1 MGKRIKFKTY
11 LSFLLFLIALTIMV
25 SAYCTFISSSD
36 FEGEKI
42 VIVSKGMNFNQVSD
56 SLKSAGVIRSKFF
69 FILAG
74 KFLNLEKNIRVGKYL
89 FVRGLSNLDI
99 LKDLKEGKS
108 ALLITVTIREG
119 IKAVEQAKIFARE
132 LGIDSSSFVNLVFD
146 KDFANKFGVPTSSLE
161 GYLMPNKYHF
171 FWQTD
176 EEEIVTRLVE
186 EFWRVYND
194 SLQTRAKSLGL
205 PMNDV
210 ITMASIVEGETDVP
224 EERPIIA
231 GVYYNR
237 LRKKM
242 FLQADPTIQY
252 VLPDGPRRLR
262 YSDLKI
268 NSPYNTY
275 RYLGLPPSPVN
286 NPGREAIIA
295 SLYPAQH
302 PYLYFVATG
311 TGGHTFSKSYF
322 DHQRAVKDFRKE
334 RDRNLNLLNGME

>member
-1 MGKRIKFKTY
+1 MKKRIKLKTY
-11 LSFLLFLIALTIMV
+11 LGFIVFIILFVITITVYYSFFAT
-25 SAYCTFISSSD
+25 SN
-36 FEGEKI
+36 FEGERI
-42 VIVSKGMNFNQVSD
+42 VIVSKGMNYNQVAD

-74 KFLNLEKNIRVGKYL
+74 KFLNLEKNIRIGKYL
-89 FVRGLSNLDI
+89 FVRGMSNLDI

-146 KDFANKFGVPTSSLE
+146 KDFANKLGVPTSSLE
-161 GYLMPNKYHF
+161 GYLMPNTFHY

-186 EFWRVYND
+186 GFWKVYND
-194 SLQTRAKSLGL
+194 TLQSWAKSLGL
-205 PMNDV
+205 SMNDV

-224 EERPIIA
+224 AERPIIA

-237 LRKKM
+237 LRRKM
-242 FLQADPTIQY
+242 LLQADPTIQY
-252 VLPDGPRRLR
+252 VLQDGPRRLR

-268 NSPYNTY
+268 DSPYNTY
-275 RYLGLPPSPVN
+275 KYLGLPPGPVN

-295 SLYPAQH
+295 ALYPAHH

-311 TGGHTFSKSYF
+311 NGGHTFSKSYF
-322 DHQRAVKDFRKE
+322 DHQRAVKDFRKKFASP
-334 RDRNLNLLNGME
+334 